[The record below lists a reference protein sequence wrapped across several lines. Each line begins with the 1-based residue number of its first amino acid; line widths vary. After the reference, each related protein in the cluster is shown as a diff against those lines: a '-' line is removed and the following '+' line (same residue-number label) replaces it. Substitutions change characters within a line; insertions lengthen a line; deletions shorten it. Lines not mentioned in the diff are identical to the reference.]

1 MSVFDRLR
9 RLGAARDEVAARRAE
24 LRGDL
29 SRAAQLWAEA
39 DRPGEA
45 ARVMLLRGDGESDAR
60 QRLQHYTQA
69 VAMAPEGQEVRRVAR
84 KKRAQLVI
92 TMASGGAISAALRQD
107 VRDAAADLEALG
119 DPTDLARAAE
129 AFAMVG
135 DVEGEARALTAAGDV
150 DGLEELLTRAHVR
163 DRGARRVS
171 DAGSEI
177 SMLVSS
183 GRRREALALAD
194 ALAREHPGDASIA
207 ERLQSIRARIVRGP
221 VVRLLLRGQKV
232 QLVVG
237 PEVVIG
243 RTEGSLTVASQA
255 VSRRHLRL
263 ARDAAGG
270 VLVHDLGSRNG
281 TELRG
286 MRVAGALPIGDG
298 LDLRLGGEVPLRL
311 APSESVTG
319 AVDVELAGARYV
331 APLGPAP
338 LGIGSWCIEPSPD
351 GWLELVTGAGP
362 SAHAAGLLLVER
374 VTLLAGD
381 AIADARGA
389 EPVLRVLGGS

>member
-1 MSVFDRLR
+1 
-9 RLGAARDEVAARRAE
+9 
-24 LRGDL
+24 
-29 SRAAQLWAEA
+29 
-39 DRPGEA
+39 
-45 ARVMLLRGDGESDAR
+45 MLLRGDGESDAR

-69 VAMAPEGQEVRRVAR
+69 VATAPEGQEVRRAAR

-92 TMASGGAISAALRQD
+92 TMAGGGAVSAALRQD

-119 DPTDLARAAE
+119 DPADLARAAE
-129 AFAMVG
+129 AYALVG
-135 DVEGEARALTAAGDV
+135 DVEGEARALTSAGDV
-150 DGLEELLTRAHVR
+150 DGLEALLTRAHVR

-177 SMLVSS
+177 SMLISS

-194 ALAREHPGDASIA
+194 TLARENPGDASIA
-207 ERLQSIRARIVRGP
+207 ERLQSVRARIVRGP
-221 VVRLLLRGQKV
+221 VVRLLLRGEKL

-237 PEVVIG
+237 TEVVIG

-263 ARDAAGG
+263 ARDAAGAA
-270 VLVHDLGSRNG
+270 LVHDLGSRNG

-311 APSESVTG
+311 APSESVAG
-319 AVDVELAGARYV
+319 AVDVDLAGARYV
-331 APLGPAP
+331 APLGPTP
-338 LGIGSWCIEPSPD
+338 LGIGAWRIEPSEG

-362 SAHAAGLLLVER
+362 SAHAAGLLLVDR

-389 EPVLRVLGGS
+389 DPVLRVLSGS